1 MLGVFGQPISHRGKI
16 TRRELLRIG
25 GLGLGGLS
33 LPGLLKHAIAESSG
47 GTAKA
52 KHCILM
58 LLNGGQAQQDTFDMK
73 PDAPEGI
80 RGPYQPISTA
90 VPGLQICEK
99 LPKLAQLTDRM
110 TIVRSMHHHLLAHN
124 TGAAYAL
131 SGHSPGT
138 DQDIA
143 PKPTNHPTYGSV
155 ISRVL
160 PPPES
165 MPSFVLTPTYLFD
178 MGFPTPSAG
187 GGWLGKSWDPFPL
200 VRNRMMA
207 RSPAWEGQLPVPPD
221 LQLPTEVSPDRL
233 QSRRNLL
240 GAIDSPFTGD
250 HTVAGIQTL
259 DKHFNRAVDLITSPK
274 TRDAFDLSKESPE
287 THDRYGRFEM
297 GQVMLLSRRM
307 IEAGVRF
314 VTANAVSNPSNTALS
329 PFQIWDTHFDHFRIY
344 NDNLL
349 PEFDQALSALI
360 IDLEERSLLD
370 ETLIVV
376 MGEFGRTPKINS
388 AKDGGRD
395 HWSRA
400 YSIQLIGGGIRG
412 GVVYGVTDRYAGDV
426 IDFPVKP
433 DDIAATIYH
442 LMGLQHDMMLHDLRG
457 RPHKISEGEPLYSI
471 MT

>member
-1 MLGVFGQPISHRGKI
+1 MLGVFDHPISGRGKLA
-16 TRRELLRIG
+16 RRELLRIG
-25 GLGLGGLS
+25 GLALGGMS
-33 LPGLLKHAIAESSG
+33 LPGLLRNALAQSSG
-47 GTAKA
+47 TIGKA

-58 LLNGGQAQQDTFDMK
+58 LLNGGQAQQDTFDLK
-73 PDAPEGI
+73 PGAPDGI

-90 VPGLQICEK
+90 VPGIQICEK
-99 LPKLAQLTDRM
+99 LPRLSQLTDRM
-110 TIVRSMHHHLLAHN
+110 AIVRSMHHHLLAHN

-138 DQDIA
+138 DQDIS

-160 PPPES
+160 PPPAS

-187 GGWLGKSWDPFPL
+187 GGWLGKTWDPFPL

-207 RSPAWEGQLPVPPD
+207 KSPAWDGHLPVPPD
-221 LQLPTEVSPDRL
+221 LQLPSEVSPDRL
-233 QSRRNLL
+233 HLRRNLL
-240 GAIDSPFTGD
+240 GSIDASFAD
-250 HTVAGIQTL
+250 QHSAAGFQTL
-259 DKHFNRAVDLITSPK
+259 DKHFDRALQLITSSK
-274 TRDAFDLSKESPE
+274 TREAFDLSQESPE
-287 THDRYGRFEM
+287 MHDRYGRFEM

-329 PFQIWDTHFDHFRIY
+329 AFQIWDTHFDHFRIY

-360 IDLEERSLLD
+360 TDLEERSLLD

-376 MGEFGRTPKINS
+376 MGEFGRTPKINQ

-395 HWSRA
+395 HWSKA
-400 YSIQLIGGGIRG
+400 YSMQLIGGGIRG
-412 GVVYGVTDRYAGDV
+412 GLVYGATDSHAGEVVDS
-426 IDFPVKP
+426 PVKP

-442 LMGLQHDMMLHDLRG
+442 LMGLQHDMILHDLKG
-457 RPHKISEGEPLYSI
+457 QPHKISEGEPLYSL